1 MEEEKYFYED
11 FSRVRNEDN
20 PITGVF
26 SRDIINLFYKYY
38 KLTVLLEEEKYVY
51 VNKSSKM
58 SISLKIIIIFMLYP

>member
-26 SRDIINLFYKYY
+26 SR
-38 KLTVLLEEEKYVY
+38 E
-51 VNKSSKM
+51 
-58 SISLKIIIIFMLYP
+58 ISAEIK

>member
-11 FSRVRNEDN
+11 FSRVRNKDN

-26 SRDIINLFYKYY
+26 SRDIINLFYKYC

-51 VNKSSKM
+51 VKQV
-58 SISLKIIIIFMLYP
+58 L